1 MRNIP
6 SHSISKHNFNA
17 FIWHAS
23 LLAIAK
29 NFMDV
34 DTVIPAML
42 LNAGGTQLH
51 VGILTAIMIGGSRF
65 SQLFFAPA
73 VSGITRKKA
82 WLLGGINMRI
92 LSLAAIGIL
101 FLSLSSLNTNMLIAL
116 IFIIITVFSLSGAFA
131 NIPYTD
137 ILGRSIRDSRRKQF
151 FSLKQIIS
159 SAGIFG
165 SAFFVR
171 EVLNRYAYPENYSS
185 VFFYAAGFL
194 FLASLGFWALREF
207 VPKDFKAG
215 KQSFNTV
222 FRELKASKRLQF
234 YLVSINTLGLG
245 YGILPFVLLY
255 ARDFREISAPFVGN
269 LLIAKTLG
277 LIITGLFLYFRSQ
290 KVKYHQMMLSMVLL
304 GTAFPAFAW
313 AFPAYQIAFLL
324 SFFAGGMFLSL
335 YQIIISGVLLE
346 ISSIHN
352 RSIYT
357 GIAGAGSILPVL
369 FPLFGGALIQL
380 TGFHV
385 FFGLYSILI
394 LISFIF
400 IQKLNCKK

>member
-1 MRNIP
+1 MKTVDKNISRRN
-6 SHSISKHNFNA
+6 FYA

-42 LNAGGTQLH
+42 LNAGGTQVH

-65 SQLFFAPA
+65 SQLFFAPLMSG
-73 VSGITRKKA
+73 VSRKKPF
-82 WLLGGINMRI
+82 LLGAINMRV
-92 LSLAAIGIL
+92 LSLLAISVL
-101 FLSLSSLNTNMLIAL
+101 FLSLDRLSTEWLIAL
-116 IFIIITVFSLSGAFA
+116 IFIIITIFSLSGAFA
-131 NIPYTD
+131 NIPFTD
-137 ILGRSIRDSRRKQF
+137 ILGKSIRDSRRKQF

-171 EVLNRYAYPENYSS
+171 EVLSQHEYPSNYSY
-185 VFFYAAGFL
+185 VFAYAAGFL

-207 VPKDFKAG
+207 IPGDFKPL
-215 KQSFNTV
+215 KQKFTDV
-222 FRELKASKRLQF
+222 FKELRADKRLQY
-234 YLVSINTLGLG
+234 YLISINTLGLG
-245 YGILPFVLLY
+245 YGIMPFVLLY
-255 ARDFREISAPFVGN
+255 SRDFRNLDAAFVGN

-277 LIITGLFLYFRSQ
+277 LIVAGLWLFYRAN
-290 KVKYHQMMLSMVLL
+290 KVRYHKMMKAMVIL
-304 GTAFPAFAW
+304 GVIFPMVAW
-313 AFPAYQIAFLL
+313 LFPGYLFIYLL
-324 SFFAGGMFLSL
+324 SFLAGGIFLSL
-335 YQIIISGVLLE
+335 YQIIINGVLLE

-369 FPLFGGALIQL
+369 FPLFGGALISWL
-380 TGFHV
+380 GFHV
-385 FFGLYSILI
+385 FFGLYTVFMIISI
-394 LISFIF
+394 IF

>member
-1 MRNIP
+1 MKSVDKAISRRN
-6 SHSISKHNFNA
+6 FYA

-42 LNAGGTQLH
+42 LNSGGTQVH
-51 VGILTAIMIGGSRF
+51 VGLLTAIMIGGSRF

-73 VSGITRKKA
+73 LSGVSRKKP
-82 WLLGGINMRI
+82 WLLTGINLRI
-92 LSLAAIGIL
+92 FALLAIAVLFFSLGQINPSWI
-101 FLSLSSLNTNMLIAL
+101 IAL
-116 IFIIITVFSLSGAFA
+116 IFIIISVFSLSGAFA
-131 NIPYTD
+131 NISFTD
-137 ILGRSIRDSRRKQF
+137 ILGKSIRDSRRKQF

-171 EVLNRYAYPENYSS
+171 EVLSRHDYPANYSH
-185 VFFYAAGFL
+185 VFAYAAGFL
-194 FLASLGFWALREF
+194 FLASLGFWAIREF
-207 VPKDFKAG
+207 IPKDFKPV
-215 KQSFNTV
+215 KQKFSDV
-222 FRELKASKRLQF
+222 YKELRSDKRLQY
-234 YLVSINTLGLG
+234 YLISINTLGLG

-255 ARDFREISAPFVGN
+255 ARDFRNLDAAFVGN

-277 LIITGLFLYFRSQ
+277 LIVAGLWLFYRAKKVRYHNMMKAMIALGVFFPLVAWMFPGFLFVYY
-290 KVKYHQMMLSMVLL
+290 V
-304 GTAFPAFAW
+304 
-313 AFPAYQIAFLL
+313 

-335 YQIIISGVLLE
+335 YQIIINGVLLE

-352 RSIYT
+352 RSMYT

-369 FPLFGGALIQL
+369 FPLFGGALIGWL
-380 TGFHV
+380 GFHV
-385 FFGLYSILI
+385 FFGLYMAFI
-394 LISFIF
+394 LISIIF